1 MTEEENKIC
10 RKVHSY
16 LIDILGKS
24 IEPDI
29 FEQTSIIQLGKYY
42 FDKLLDVDNARETLV
57 KAVIRTLA
65 PKNLKFESMDDYYI
79 GCCKI
84 LRIVKLPKEQFEAV
98 KEQYDELIGTRYAN
112 LVSRIDLEIQQI
124 NQNLQ
129 TTHIRMKNLQR
140 KKSTYSLMRDLSTD
154 ETDVLICAKKCNSLR
169 TRKAIIQFE
178 KRYLQKTLAE
188 FCNYQSL
195 DEINSK
201 LRKKALYLSKDMIT
215 NAEMEFSSYQSIIE
229 IIEDNMDRP
238 YALFFKIKIYVVVEK
253 AWENLYMSSYT
264 KTEEEDIREY
274 QEYISKIPAIDT
286 LNSQKKVDREAY
298 LENLKKFI
306 SDYAL
311 FEEAKTM
318 IEESVCLRNRRDI
331 LNKCLELYENRDF
344 EMFNHV
350 VPIQIEGIFA
360 DYLMDSTIFRRFT
373 KLEMYTNAVLQEKIQ
388 FLLDKG
394 DKIYTEVVE
403 YFMYYFNNI
412 IRNKIAHGNYR
423 SIFKDTTDAEIFSIE
438 LLLDMC
444 TLIYMTIR
452 TSETEKMHR
461 FIHGYQKHY
470 SERIDG
476 EHPHYDALFNDVIG
490 YRTIHSYDTAERYRP
505 LQVTYWLINPY
516 YERIYEAVED
526 KTDLLELRTDFLSKS
541 FWEYVLDRLNDVI
554 SEGFDY
560 LYINDE
566 FGSVV
571 NALFKC
577 NIGNDVKTVLGKVNK
592 TFSEIRKMS
601 KA

>member
-10 RKVHSY
+10 RKIHLY
-16 LIDILGKS
+16 LVDILGKS

-29 FEQTSIIQLGKYY
+29 FVQTSLIQLGKYY
-42 FDKLLDVDNARETLV
+42 FDKLLDGDNAKDTLV
-57 KAVIRTLA
+57 KAVIRTIA

-84 LRIVKLPKEQFEAV
+84 LRIKKLPKEQLKAV

-112 LVSRIDLEIQQI
+112 LVSRIDSEIQQI

-129 TTHIRMKNLQR
+129 TIHNRMKELQR

-154 ETDVLICAKKCNSLR
+154 ETNVLTCAKKCNSFR

-178 KRYLQKTLAE
+178 KQHLQKSLSE
-188 FCNYQSL
+188 FCNCQSS
-195 DEINSK
+195 DEIDSK
-201 LRKKALYLSKDMIT
+201 LRKKALYLSTDTIF
-215 NAEMEFSSYQSIIE
+215 NAEMEFSSYRSIIE
-229 IIEDNMDRP
+229 IIEDDLDRP
-238 YALFFKIKIYVVVEK
+238 YALFFKIKIYVIGEK
-253 AWENLYMSSYT
+253 ARKNLYMTSYT
-264 KTEEEDIREY
+264 KTDEERISEY
-274 QEYISKIPAIDT
+274 QEYISKVPAIDT
-286 LNSQKKVDREAY
+286 LNSQKEVDREVY
-298 LENLKKFI
+298 LETLKNFI

-311 FEEAKTM
+311 FEEVKTM

-331 LNKCLELYENRDF
+331 LNKCLDLYENSDF

-350 VPIQIEGIFA
+350 VPIQIEGMFA
-360 DYLMDSTIFRRFT
+360 DYLMDSTTFRRFT
-373 KLEMYTNAVLQEKIQ
+373 KLEMYTSAVLQEKIQ
-388 FLLDKG
+388 YLLDIG
-394 DKIYTEVVE
+394 DEIYTEVVE

-452 TSETEKMHR
+452 KSETEKMHR
-461 FIHGYQKHY
+461 FVHGYQKHY
-470 SERIDG
+470 AERIAG
-476 EHPHYDALFNDVIG
+476 EHPHYGALFNDVIG
-490 YRTIHSYDTAERYRP
+490 QKTIHSYDMVERYRP
-505 LQVTYWLINPY
+505 LQVAYWIINPY
-516 YERIYEAVED
+516 YEHIYEAVED
-526 KTDLLELRTDFLSKS
+526 KTDLLELRADFLSKS
-541 FWEYVLDRLNDVI
+541 FWEYALDKLNSVI

-566 FGSVV
+566 FGSVI

-592 TFSEIRKMS
+592 AFSEIRKMS
-601 KA
+601 EE